1 MSRRFVS
8 IASSN
13 TRPDL
18 VWHVVQ
24 QHHNTLRKLDLYF
37 PKCDQRLGDPR
48 MLKITLENTVLTLA
62 FDRVSAANAL
72 NVDIYEAMH
81 GALVK
86 ASTQD
91 EVKVLVIT
99 GEGAR
104 AFCSGADLKEFSDLS
119 PAVAAHQRL
128 NLLMRCFLELIDF
141 PKPVIAA
148 VQAPAVGAG
157 LMLAALCDEVLIADH
172 TWVSLPEVKF
182 DMPTPIG
189 AVIVAA
195 RSSRSIC
202 HRLVQLGE
210 RLSAAQ
216 CVAAGLVDQA
226 VPLADLSAL
235 SAQRA
240 SALAQIPSFGFSVN
254 KKWMNRDVRQQLIAA
269 SEVAEAAH

>member
-1 MSRRFVS
+1 
-8 IASSN
+8 
-13 TRPDL
+13 
-18 VWHVVQ
+18 
-24 QHHNTLRKLDLYF
+24 
-37 PKCDQRLGDPR
+37 

-72 NVDIYEAMH
+72 NVEIYEALH
-81 GALVK
+81 AALAK
-86 ASTQD
+86 AAKQD
-91 EVKVLVIT
+91 DVKVVVIT
-99 GEGAR
+99 GEGTR
-104 AFCSGADLKEFSDLS
+104 AFCSGADLKEFSDLA
-119 PAVAAHQRL
+119 PAVAANQRL

-189 AVIVAA
+189 AAIVCA
-195 RSSRSIC
+195 RASRSVC

-210 RLSAAQ
+210 RLSASECA
-216 CVAAGLVDQA
+216 AAGLVDQS

-235 SAQRA
+235 CIQRA
-240 SALAQIPSFGFSVN
+240 NALSQIPSFGFSVN
-254 KKWMNRDVRQQLIAA
+254 KKWMNRDVRQQLVIAA
-269 SEVAEAAH
+269 EVAEAAH

>member
-1 MSRRFVS
+1 
-8 IASSN
+8 
-13 TRPDL
+13 
-18 VWHVVQ
+18 
-24 QHHNTLRKLDLYF
+24 
-37 PKCDQRLGDPR
+37 
-48 MLKITLENTVLTLA
+48 MLKITLENTILTLA
-62 FDRVSAANAL
+62 LDRASAANAL
-72 NVDIYEAMH
+72 NVEIYEAMH
-81 GALVK
+81 SALIK

-91 EVKVLVIT
+91 DVKVVVIT

-104 AFCSGADLKEFSDLS
+104 AFCSGADLKELSDAS
-119 PAVAAHQRL
+119 PTLAAHQRL
-128 NLLMRCFLELIDF
+128 QLLMRCFLQLIDF

-157 LMLAALCDEVLIADH
+157 LMLAALCDEVLMADH

-189 AVIVAA
+189 AAIVAA

-216 CVAAGLVDQA
+216 CVEAGLVDQA
-226 VPLADLSAL
+226 VPLADLPAL

-240 SALAQIPSFGFSVN
+240 SALAQIPSFGFGVN
-254 KKWMNRDVRQQLIAA
+254 KKWLNRAVRQQLVAA
-269 SEVAEAAH
+269 AEVAEAAH